1 MSLKDWT
8 DESKSLK
15 RAREKH
21 KRSKVETVN
30 SLYNLERATAE
41 EEAAKA
47 MLEIEER
54 AAIELEK
61 LEEELIADE

>member
-1 MSLKDWT
+1 MKNWT
-8 DESKSLK
+8 DESKTLK
-15 RAREKH
+15 RAREKY
-21 KRSKVETVN
+21 KMAMAETVN